1 MEIAARIVRAASL
14 DEVDAGSDHVV
25 RADWN
30 AGRRMSKAAIVFS
43 AIARAVQKLT
53 AHLEDNNT
61 CCLQPFLYNNTVRLA
76 ALLSG

>member
-43 AIARAVQKLT
+43 AIA
-53 AHLEDNNT
+53 
-61 CCLQPFLYNNTVRLA
+61 
-76 ALLSG
+76 